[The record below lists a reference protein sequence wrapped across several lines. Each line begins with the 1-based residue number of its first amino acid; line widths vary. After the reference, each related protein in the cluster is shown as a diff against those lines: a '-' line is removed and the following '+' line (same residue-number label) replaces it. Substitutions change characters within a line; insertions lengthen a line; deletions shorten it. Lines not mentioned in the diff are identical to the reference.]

1 MSKYRSD
8 VLFLLIK
15 SLTRSE
21 KRYFRLAEAGAES
34 KLYLRLFDLIDGQD
48 EFNEFKLLKAEP
60 EFAQNQFSNLKAH
73 LYSKLL
79 KSLRDFSRKRVPGI
93 EIRELIDEAQI
104 LLNKSLYTQCGKRLD
119 KAWKRALETDN
130 LELQL
135 EILKW
140 KKQVLAYTVDR
151 DNESYVDDIVEKVRE
166 VNGRINNSNSFSN
179 LQAKLQSLYRK
190 SGYIR
195 NEQDFERIQN
205 VFRESMPEVDE
216 NRLSFSEK
224 IHLYHL
230 YIGYHFFIQD
240 FATGYVYAR
249 KWVNIFHENKSLA
262 GPKIENYITGLNML
276 LIAQNKLGLY
286 RPFLET
292 KKELRQL
299 NEMPSNFFNEHIRL
313 KMLKY
318 TYVHEFNSLFMAG
331 DFDRGVVLFERLSS
345 KVEGF
350 IDQMDAHSRIIMYY
364 KTACLYFGNGDFK
377 TCLQWLNRIF
387 VSGDADLREDIH
399 GFARILLL
407 MTHYELGNTDLIPYA
422 LRSTYRFLLKRD
434 DLQRFQKMQLGFL
447 RGLKPDMTEAEL
459 TGRFKL
465 LRAQML
471 ELLKNPYE
479 KSAFVYFDFVS
490 WLDSRIEQKP
500 MMEIVKRKAREFMQI
515 A

>member
-8 VLFLLIK
+8 VLFFLVK
-15 SLTRSE
+15 SLSRSE
-21 KRYFRLAEAGAES
+21 KRYFRLAETGAES
-34 KLYLRLFDLIDGQD
+34 RLYLRLFDLIDTQN
-48 EFNEFKLLKAEP
+48 EFNEFALFKAEP

-73 LYSKLL
+73 LYSKIL

-104 LLNKSLYTQCGKRLD
+104 LLNKSLYQQCGKRLD
-119 KAWKRALETDN
+119 KAWKRAAETDN

-140 KKQVLAYTVDR
+140 KKQVLTYTVDR
-151 DNESYVDDIVEKVRE
+151 ENDTYVDEIVEKVRE

-195 NEQDFERIQN
+195 NEQDFQRIQN
-205 VFRESMPEVDE
+205 IFRESMPEIDE
-216 NRLSFSEK
+216 DGLSIGEK

-240 FATGYVYAR
+240 FEKGYDYAR
-249 KWVNIFHENKSLA
+249 KWVNIFRENKALA
-262 GPKIENYITGLNML
+262 GPKIEDYITGLNLL

-318 TYVHEFNSLFMAG
+318 TYVHEFNSLFMTG

-345 KVEGF
+345 KIEGF
-350 IDQMDAHSRIIMYY
+350 IDQMDAHSRIILYY
-364 KTACLYFGNGDFK
+364 KTACLYFGNGDFRA
-377 TCLQWLNRIF
+377 CLSWLNRIF
-387 VSGDADLREDIH
+387 VSGESDLREDIH
-399 GFARILLL
+399 GFARILALI
-407 MTHYELGNTDLIPYA
+407 THYELGNTDLIPYA

-434 DLQRFQKMQLGFL
+434 DLQLFQKLQLGFL
-447 RGLKPDMTEAEL
+447 RSLQPDMTDAQL
-459 TGRFKL
+459 TVRL
-465 LRAQML
+465 AALRSQML
-471 ELLKNPYE
+471 ELLKNPFE
-479 KSAFVYFDFVS
+479 KRAFVYFDFVS

-500 MMEIVKRKAREFMQI
+500 MMEIVKRKAYALLQI

>member
-8 VLFLLIK
+8 VLFFLVK
-15 SLTRSE
+15 SLSRSE
-21 KRYFRLAEAGAES
+21 KRYFRLAETGAES
-34 KLYLRLFDLIDGQD
+34 RLYLRLFDLIDTQN
-48 EFNEFKLLKAEP
+48 EFNEFALFKAEP

-73 LYSKLL
+73 LYSKIL

-104 LLNKSLYTQCGKRLD
+104 LLNKSLYQQCSKRLD
-119 KAWKRALETDN
+119 KAWKRATETDN

-140 KKQVLAYTVDR
+140 KKQVLTYTVDR
-151 DNESYVDDIVEKVRE
+151 ENDTYVDEIVEKVRE

-195 NEQDFERIQN
+195 NEQDFQRIQN
-205 VFRESMPEVDE
+205 IFRESMPEIDE
-216 NRLSFSEK
+216 HGLSIGEK

-240 FATGYVYAR
+240 FEKGYDYAR
-249 KWVNIFHENKSLA
+249 KWVKIFRENKALA
-262 GPKIENYITGLNML
+262 GPKIENYITGLNLL

-299 NEMPSNFFNEHIRL
+299 NDMPSNFFNEHIRL

-318 TYVHEFNSLFMAG
+318 TYVHEFNSLFMTG

-350 IDQMDAHSRIIMYY
+350 IDQMDAHSRIILYY
-364 KTACLYFGNGDFK
+364 KTASLYFGNGDFK
-377 TCLQWLNRIF
+377 TCLSWLNRIF
-387 VSGDADLREDIH
+387 VSGESDLREDIH
-399 GFARILLL
+399 GFARILALI
-407 MTHYELGNTDLIPYA
+407 THYELGNTDLIPYA

-434 DLQRFQKMQLGFL
+434 DLQLFQKMQLRFL
-447 RGLKPDMTEAEL
+447 RSLQPDMTDEQL
-459 TGRFKL
+459 TVRL
-465 LRAQML
+465 AALRSQML
-471 ELLKNPYE
+471 ELLKNPFE
-479 KSAFVYFDFVS
+479 KRAFVYFDFVS

-500 MMEIVKRKAREFMQI
+500 MMEIVKRKAYALLQI